1 MLPSL
6 VHGGGF
12 YEYGRLLDD
21 GQELLGLDVQ
31 GGGNFYQ
38 RKDLRIGFTVL
49 DDRKIGDFHIDDR
62 GEIRLG
68 HFECL
73 PTGGNFPSQCFEKCC
88 VIAYPFFH

>member
-49 DDRKIGDFHIDDR
+49 DDRKIGDFHVDDGSKICLRHLETFSTR
-62 GEIRLG
+62 GNGL
-68 HFECL
+68 
-73 PTGGNFPSQCFEKCC
+73 S
-88 VIAYPFFH
+88 